1 MANENQILLYET
13 SDGETRL
20 EVLYQ
25 DESVWLSQR
34 DMAALFQKDVS
45 SINRH
50 INNIYAER
58 ELDKDPTIAFFA
70 TVQIEG
76 GRRVS
81 REIAH
86 YNLDMII
93 SVGYR
98 VNSYRGTQFRIW
110 ATQRLRELIVKGFVM
125 DDDRLAHGGSNYFE
139 ELEERIRNIRSSE
152 YNFYRKVLDVFAT
165 SIDYKSGNPVAKKFF
180 ATVQNKFHYAIHGH
194 TAAELILERVDSD
207 KLNMGLTTW
216 KRDTMTIQDAYIA
229 KNYLVSHELK
239 RLNLLVEQFLAFAE
253 LQVVD
258 QRAMYM
264 EDWVDKLD
272 QFIGQLNEMPLLQ
285 NAGKVSREAM
295 KTRVRKE
302 YEAWRERL
310 MLEEK
315 LSKEEFDQRLQD
327 AGDKMLPPPESK
339 QESDLP

>member
-1 MANENQILLYET
+1 MATENQILLYET

-34 DMAALFQKDVS
+34 DMAELFQVTS
-45 SINRH
+45 QNITLH
-50 INNIYAER
+50 IGNIYETG
-58 ELDKDPTIAFFA
+58 ELQPDPTSKYFLQ
-70 TVQIEG
+70 VRREG
-76 GRRVS
+76 SRKVS
-81 REIAH
+81 RNVMH

-110 ATQRLRELIVKGFVM
+110 ATRQLREFIVKGFVM

-139 ELEERIRNIRSSE
+139 ELEQRIRDIRSSE

-165 SIDYKSGNPVAKKFF
+165 SIDYKSGNMIAKKFF
-180 ATVQNKFHYAIHGH
+180 GTVQNKFHYAIHGH

-207 KLNMGLTTW
+207 RLNMGLTTW
-216 KRDTMTIQDAYIA
+216 KRDSMTVQDAFVA
-229 KNYLVSHELK
+229 KNYLEAIELK

-258 QRAMYM
+258 QRPMYM
-264 EDWVDKLD
+264 ADWVRKLD
-272 QFIGQLNEMPLLQ
+272 QFIGELNEMPLLQ
-285 NAGKVSREAM
+285 NAGKVS
-295 KTRVRKE
+295 
-302 YEAWRERL
+302 
-310 MLEEK
+310 
-315 LSKEEFDQRLQD
+315 QD
-327 AGDKMLPPPESK
+327 AMRTHV
-339 QESDLP
+339 

>member
-13 SDGETRL
+13 ENGETRL

-34 DMAALFQKDVS
+34 DMAELFRRAVHT
-45 SINRH
+45 INEH
-50 INNIYAER
+50 IQNIYTEN
-58 ELDKDPTIAFFA
+58 ELDEYSTIRKFRI
-70 TVQIEG
+70 VQNEG

-81 REIAH
+81 REIVH

-110 ATQRLRELIVKGFVM
+110 ATRQLREFIVKGFVM
-125 DDDRLAHGGSNYFE
+125 DDERLAHGGSNYFE
-139 ELEERIRNIRSSE
+139 ELEQRIRNIRSSE
-152 YNFYRKVLDVFAT
+152 FNFYRKVLDVFAT
-165 SIDYKSGNPVAKKFF
+165 SIDYQSSNPVAKKFF
-180 ATVQNKFHYAIHGH
+180 GTVQNKFHYAIHGH
-194 TAAELILERVDSD
+194 TAAELILERVGSA

-216 KRDTMTIQDAYIA
+216 KRDTMTLRDAYIA
-229 KNYLVSHELK
+229 KNYLEAIELK

-258 QRAMYM
+258 MRPMYM
-264 EDWVDKLD
+264 SDWVKKLD
-272 QFIGQLNEMPLLQ
+272 QFIGELNEMPLLQ
-285 NAGKVSREAM
+285 NAGKVSRDAM
-295 KTRVRKE
+295 KARVRNE
-302 YEAWRERL
+302 YEAYRERL

-315 LSKEEFDQRLQD
+315 LSEEEFARRLQD
-327 AGDKMLPPPESK
+327 AGDKLLSPPAAEDNRDSP
-339 QESDLP
+339 

>member
-1 MANENQILLYET
+1 MATDNQILLYET
-13 SDGETRL
+13 ADGETRL
-20 EVLYQ
+20 EVQYR

-34 DMAALFQKDVS
+34 DMAELLQVT
-45 SINRH
+45 NRNISGH
-50 INNIYAER
+50 VKNIYEEG
-58 ELDKDPTIAFFA
+58 ELAIDPTRKYFFR
-70 TVQIEG
+70 VQTEG

-110 ATQRLRELIVKGFVM
+110 ATKQLREFIVKGFVM

-139 ELEERIRNIRSSE
+139 ELEQRIRNIRSSE

-165 SIDYKSGNPVAKKFF
+165 SIDYQSSNAVAKKFF
-180 ATVQNKFHYAIHGH
+180 GAVQNKFHYAIHGH
-194 TAAELILERVDSD
+194 TAAELILERVGGD

-216 KRDTMTIQDAYIA
+216 KRDSMTVRDAYIA
-229 KNYLVSHELK
+229 KNYLAAIELK
-239 RLNLLVEQFLAFAE
+239 RLNLLVEQFLSFAE

-258 QRAMYM
+258 QRPMYM
-264 EDWVDKLD
+264 ADWVNKLD
-272 QFIGQLNEMPLLQ
+272 QFIGELNELPLLQ
-285 NAGKVSREAM
+285 NAGNVSRDTM
-295 KTRVRKE
+295 KTRVREE
-302 YEAWRERL
+302 YEAYRERL

-315 LSKEEFDQRLQD
+315 LSEEEFAQRLTA
-327 AGDKMLPPPESK
+327 AGEKLLPPAETK
-339 QESDLP
+339 

>member
-1 MANENQILLYET
+1 MARDNQVLLYET
-13 SDGETRL
+13 VDGETRL
-20 EVLYQ
+20 EVQYR

-50 INNIYAER
+50 INNIYMEQ

-70 TVQIEG
+70 IVQNEG

-81 REIAH
+81 RAVIH

-98 VNSYRGTQFRIW
+98 VNSYRGTQFRVW
-110 ATQRLRELIVKGFVM
+110 ATRQLRELIIKGFVM

-139 ELEERIRNIRSSE
+139 ELEQRIRNIRSSE

-165 SIDYKSGNPVAKKFF
+165 SIDYKSRNPVAKKFF
-180 ATVQNKFHYAIHGH
+180 GTVQNKFHYAIHGH
-194 TAAELILERVDSD
+194 TAGELILERVAGD

-216 KRDTMTIQDAYIA
+216 KRDTMTIKDAFVA
-229 KNYLVSHELK
+229 KNYLEAIELK

-258 QRAMYM
+258 QRPMYM
-264 EDWVDKLD
+264 ADWVNKLN
-272 QFIGQLNEMPLLQ
+272 QFIGELNEMPLLQ
-285 NAGKVSREAM
+285 NAGTVSRDTM
-295 KTRVRKE
+295 KARVRE
-302 YEAWRERL
+302 EFEAYRERM

-315 LSKEEFDQRLQD
+315 LSDEEFAQRLQD
-327 AGDKMLPPPESK
+327 AGERMLPSGSVEASK
-339 QESDLP
+339 DE